1 MYSYD
6 CEEIFSKRGKTKT
19 ISKLCEIM
27 KKNERCWSLLA
38 QLEMKA
44 ARIAEKSNVVGQ
56 ESEMEFTEYKRS
68 VIVSNNTRYM

>member
-1 MYSYD
+1 M
-6 CEEIFSKRGKTKT
+6 
-19 ISKLCEIM
+19 
-27 KKNERCWSLLA
+27 A

>member
-27 KKNERCWSLLA
+27 KKNERCWSLVA

-56 ESEMEFTEYKRS
+56 ESEMEFTE
-68 VIVSNNTRYM
+68 

>member
-1 MYSYD
+1 
-6 CEEIFSKRGKTKT
+6 
-19 ISKLCEIM
+19 M
-27 KKNERCWSLLA
+27 KKNERCWSLVA